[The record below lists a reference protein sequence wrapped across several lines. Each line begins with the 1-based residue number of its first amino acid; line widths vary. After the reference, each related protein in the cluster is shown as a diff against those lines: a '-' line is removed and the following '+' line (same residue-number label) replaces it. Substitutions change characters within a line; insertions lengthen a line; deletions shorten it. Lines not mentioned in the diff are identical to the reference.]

1 MGWSGAYGDDVVFEV
16 MDRLTYDHSTG
27 DIRWSDS
34 KSNGGKSKCGEIA
47 GSLHGRC
54 AIGLRSAKLPRIYAA
69 YILMNGSASDKQLY
83 PNDGDYANTKPDNV
97 MPVPAGHSFKSWMN
111 HIGNGMVNEV
121 GGVTVISRS
130 DAIAAGMNRYFTGVA
145 CKKGH
150 VAMRTVVGRVCVEC
164 NKEFSARPD
173 QLRRRAENERKRV
186 ASLSDEVRDEMRK
199 RAKDWYENNKDAR
212 SEYMRVNADRYRR
225 LNARSMA
232 RRKAEDPIFVMLCHC
247 RVSLCRMLARFNIK
261 RKGRT
266 HEMLG
271 YGPSDLYASIESKF
285 KDGMGWHNRSEWHID
300 HICPVSKLIAAGATD
315 MSIINHL
322 DNLQPMWAK
331 ENIIKSDRIVDQ
343 DLFDRLVRMARQR

>member
-1 MGWSGAYGDDVVFEV
+1 MGWSGAYGDDVVSEV
-16 MDRLTYDHSTG
+16 MDRLNYDYSTG
-27 DIRWSDS
+27 DIRWSGS

-69 YILMNGSASDKQLY
+69 YILINGSASDRQLY

-97 MPVPAGHSFKSWMN
+97 MSVPAGHSFKSWMN
-111 HIGNGMVNEV
+111 HIDNGMVNEV

-150 VAMRTVVGRVCVEC
+150 VAMRTVVGSVCVEC

-186 ASLSDEVRDEMRK
+186 ASLSDEVRDEIRK

-300 HICPVSKLIAAGATD
+300 HICPVSKLIAAGVTD